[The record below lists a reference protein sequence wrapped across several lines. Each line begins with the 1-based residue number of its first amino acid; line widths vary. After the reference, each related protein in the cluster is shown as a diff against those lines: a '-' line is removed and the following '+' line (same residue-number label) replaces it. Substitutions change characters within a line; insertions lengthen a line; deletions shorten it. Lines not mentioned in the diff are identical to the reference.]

1 MGNGRSSSAL
11 RLYESEDHVEPQI
24 LSSYQKVILR
34 AVWRHMSSRSGQGN
48 CGHTVLKR
56 LLLKHQA
63 STIKKVFQHAS
74 VIRGLAVFADPSSAS
89 AGQRCG
95 MNEHALL
102 IVQLLEFSIQNLDR
116 PCSIALECENIG
128 RSHRLMKRLGM
139 RAEHWDLLGEAIT
152 ETVREYQG
160 WRQHRQALKA
170 TNVLISFIVDRLR
183 TGFLPQSD
191 VIPSA
196 RLLKMR
202 QDTLDAEA
210 AHEKRSKSCD
220 AQREGRKKRRAASAS
235 KKVQLDEEQGSG
247 SAEEK
252 SAASEES
259 MLAPT
264 DDAATEMRPR
274 SFTTAAEVQEP
285 TPEPRRRRI
294 LPPSP
299 ANRSSSQ
306 PERRQRSASAVAKG
320 ET

>member
-1 MGNGRSSSAL
+1 MAVRK
-11 RLYESEDHVEPQI
+11 P
-24 LSSYQKVILR
+24 KVILR

-160 WRQHRQALKA
+160 
-170 TNVLISFIVDRLR
+170 
-183 TGFLPQSD
+183 FLPQSD

-220 AQREGRKKRRAASAS
+220 AQREGRKKRRAASAG
-235 KKVQLDEEQGSG
+235 EICSG
-247 SAEEK
+247 RGK
-252 SAASEES
+252 YGG
-259 MLAPT
+259 
-264 DDAATEMRPR
+264 
-274 SFTTAAEVQEP
+274 
-285 TPEPRRRRI
+285 
-294 LPPSP
+294 
-299 ANRSSSQ
+299 AN
-306 PERRQRSASAVAKG
+306 G
-320 ET
+320 